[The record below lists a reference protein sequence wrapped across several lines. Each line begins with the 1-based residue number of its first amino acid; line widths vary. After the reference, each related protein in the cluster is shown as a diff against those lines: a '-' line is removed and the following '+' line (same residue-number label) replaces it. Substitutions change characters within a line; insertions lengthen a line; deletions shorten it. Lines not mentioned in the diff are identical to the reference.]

1 MMDFVWM
8 PSVETV
14 IQCISTFSVIVNVCA
29 KLILHFKFTSV
40 HLLKPYFKLQVCT
53 FFHVSMN
60 NKRIIEIIFALGV
73 RSILYS
79 CVFLECRGFVIP
91 KQFVAQKQSHWIP
104 GKVLDN
110 DKWNLKHE
118 NFSSFFGVID
128 FKVLCI
134 FNAEIKGRKE
144 FFNPIN
150 ACDSQYVLKVH
161 HLYNWNRY
169 VSGLLVCLSMK
180 TRSPLD
186 VLVWCHLP
194 SWAIWSPPT
203 LRPQFRPARLSRL
216 RTRDNLQK
224 VSIRISTSI
233 SNLNLEFVIKL
244 LSQHV

>member
-1 MMDFVWM
+1 MLLELD
-8 PSVETV
+8 PSFTAACFLNVEVLWFRNNLLHKNRV
-14 IQCISTFSVIVNVCA
+14 IESLGKSSIMINEILNM
-29 KLILHFKFTSV
+29 KLFPL
-40 HLLKPYFKLQVCT
+40 
-53 FFHVSMN
+53 
-60 NKRIIEIIFALGV
+60 
-73 RSILYS
+73 
-79 CVFLECRGFVIP
+79 
-91 KQFVAQKQSHWIP
+91 
-104 GKVLDN
+104 
-110 DKWNLKHE
+110 
-118 NFSSFFGVID
+118 FFGVID